1 MNATVLMKKSEQQTD
16 HCYAQAMMPSSARKR
31 KRAHRLLLVSAL
43 ALSALGSGNV
53 VAAQQIIVGSDVY
66 AGLGFVVRTA
76 VDTGGGNLLT
86 VNGNNGDSASLTG
99 GTGNSFEFG
108 ARLDLRLF
116 ERPAFETEFTL
127 GFKRATM
134 ESGSNATEFTYT
146 TLAVSQYYRF
156 RSGLRFGAGVG
167 LRVSPTLNVNVRG
180 FQNTSTSLESAPE
193 LRLMMEYGFSRRLAI
208 GARVLQA
215 TWESDGESVDGSS
228 AGVYLAWQTR

>member
-1 MNATVLMKKSEQQTD
+1 MNATVLMMKSEQPTD
-16 HCYAQAMMPSSARKR
+16 HCYAQAMPYSARKR
-31 KRAHRLLLVSAL
+31 KWVHRVLLVSTL
-43 ALSALGSGNV
+43 TLSALGTGNAI
-53 VAAQQIIVGSDVY
+53 AAQQITVGSDVFT
-66 AGLGFVVRTA
+66 GVGFVVRTA
-76 VDTGGGNLLT
+76 VDAGGGDLLT

-99 GTGNSFEFG
+99 GTGTSFEVG

-116 ERPAFETEFTL
+116 ERPAFETELTL
-127 GFKRATM
+127 GLKRATL

-156 RSGLRFGAGVG
+156 KSGVRLGAGIG
-167 LRVSPTLNVNVRG
+167 LCVSPTLDVNVRG
-180 FQNTSTSLESAPE
+180 FQNTSTSLDSAPE
-193 LRLMMEYGFSRRLAI
+193 LSLMMEYGFSRGIAI